1 MDEQRRAALAA
12 ATLRAL
18 AVGAA
23 LSVGRAEAYEHHPA
37 IRRAIGALEA
47 ARSDLQHANHD
58 FGGHRVAAMDAID
71 RALEQ
76 LRLALQYDRS

>member
-1 MDEQRRAALAA
+1 MDEQRRAALT
-12 ATLRAL
+12 ATFGAL
-18 AVGAA
+18 AVGTV
-23 LSVGRAEAYEHHPA
+23 LGVGRAEAYEHHPA
-37 IRRAIGALEA
+37 IRRAIGALQA

-76 LRLALQYDRS
+76 LRLALQFDRF

>member
-12 ATLRAL
+12 ATIGAL
-18 AVGAA
+18 A
-23 LSVGRAEAYEHHPA
+23 LTVGRAEAYERHPA

-47 ARSDLQHANHD
+47 AKSDLQHADHD
-58 FGGHRVAAMDAID
+58 FGGRRLAAIDSID

>member
-12 ATLRAL
+12 TFGAL
-18 AVGAA
+18 AVGTVLGA
-23 LSVGRAEAYEHHPA
+23 GRAEAFEHHPA

-76 LRLALQYDRS
+76 LRLALQFDRF